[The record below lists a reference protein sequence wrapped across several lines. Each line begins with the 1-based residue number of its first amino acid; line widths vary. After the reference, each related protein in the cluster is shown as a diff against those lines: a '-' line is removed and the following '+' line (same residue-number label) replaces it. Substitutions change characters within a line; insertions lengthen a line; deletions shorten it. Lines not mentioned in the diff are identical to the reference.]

1 MRFMLLAI
9 IPVIIIACFIG
20 ICKLTGFSIL
30 PKELS
35 TSGKQFKFPKLKRT
49 PNGDWI
55 AESEEDSDSYES
67 EESEDYSSSEEP
79 LEEPPY
85 DPKLKEFTKPLK
97 KVKRKKKRQ
106 KPSQLNISPNDPTYR
121 ILNGGLYD

>member
-35 TSGKQFKFPKLKRT
+35 TSGKEFEFPNLKRT
-49 PNGDWI
+49 PNGEWI
-55 AESEEDSDSYES
+55 VDSDSED
-67 EESEDYSSSEEP
+67 SEDYSSS
-79 LEEPPY
+79 EEPPY

-97 KVKRKKKRQ
+97 KVKRRKKKQ
-106 KPSQLNISPNDPTYR
+106 KPSQLNIQPNDPTYR